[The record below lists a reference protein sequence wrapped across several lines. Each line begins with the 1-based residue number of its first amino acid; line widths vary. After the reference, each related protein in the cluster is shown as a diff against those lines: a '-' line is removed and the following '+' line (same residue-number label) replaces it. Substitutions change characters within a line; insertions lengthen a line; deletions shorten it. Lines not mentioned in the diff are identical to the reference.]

1 MGGGTTE
8 TVLSTRLRATPAATA
23 FVEPVSAPS
32 SSFSATRVHS
42 DLALKSSISNF
53 FLALSVIPPLAV
65 LPDVALPGMPR
76 EPLPFITTCAGW
88 LRVLCVRMQCGDGA
102 YAATAAT
109 SETSTERRMDL
120 HTSTSFGGFRE
131 VGGGGSQVL
140 YSARVARPIEPSK
153 DAPHHAAPLP
163 SLLPQPLSRD
173 PVRDQSSS
181 SSRHDASLTRST
193 QPATAP
199 IKPDTEGLII
209 CDKCE
214 PAVPLASALTA
225 STLPSKK
232 YAATKLLLVV
242 CA

>member
-131 VGGGGSQVL
+131 VGGGGVKSFISPEWRGRSSPQKML
-140 YSARVARPIEPSK
+140 LTMR
-153 DAPHHAAPLP
+153 LL
-163 SLLPQPLSRD
+163 SLLFRRSPS
-173 PVRDQSSS
+173 PV
-181 SSRHDASLTRST
+181 
-193 QPATAP
+193 
-199 IKPDTEGLII
+199 
-209 CDKCE
+209 
-214 PAVPLASALTA
+214 
-225 STLPSKK
+225 TL
-232 YAATKLLLVV
+232 
-242 CA
+242 